1 MNRRT
6 AGRLAP
12 VDQVLLDTL
21 AEHTDALSTAQLR
34 IHVAQKRGLPNPVVH
49 ETVYHALQRLRRLR
63 LVEQHKRAGR
73 HTFWSLV
80 DGEGTERS

>member
-12 VDQVLLDTL
+12 LDQVLLDTL

-34 IHVAQKRGLPNPVVH
+34 IHVARQGGQCAPVVH
-49 ETVYHALQRLRRLR
+49 ETVYHALERLRRLG

-80 DGEGTERS
+80 HEEVTERS